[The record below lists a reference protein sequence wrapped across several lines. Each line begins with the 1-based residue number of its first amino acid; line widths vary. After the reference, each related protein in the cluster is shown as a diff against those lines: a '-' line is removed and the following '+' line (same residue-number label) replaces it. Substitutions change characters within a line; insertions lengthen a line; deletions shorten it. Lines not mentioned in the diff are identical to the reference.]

1 MLTHIKSYKSSIMDK
16 QTFVLE
22 TKTQNNGVRGER
34 IHKVVAT
41 SLSEAVHMFAAIK
54 QLRPDQLIELFSV
67 YEQPTD
73 GK

>member
-1 MLTHIKSYKSSIMDK
+1 MLTYTKSYKSSTMNK

-22 TKTQNNGVRGER
+22 TKTQSGARGER
-34 IHKVVAT
+34 IHKVVAP
-41 SLSEAVHMFAAIK
+41 SLSEAVHMFAKIK

-67 YEQPTD
+67 YEQPTN

>member
-1 MLTHIKSYKSSIMDK
+1 MSKT
-16 QTFVLE
+16 QTYILE
-22 TKTQNNGVRGER
+22 TKMTQSGIRGER

-41 SLSEAVHMFAAIK
+41 SLSEAVQMFATIK

-67 YEQPTD
+67 YEQPSN

>member
-1 MLTHIKSYKSSIMDK
+1 MSKT
-16 QTFVLE
+16 QTYILE
-22 TKTQNNGVRGER
+22 TKTTQLGVRGE
-34 IHKVVAT
+34 IINKVVAK
-41 SLSEAVHMFAAIK
+41 SLTEAIHMFATIK